1 MKTKKITLFILANAL
16 CLLPFSLSAKDIFA
30 NSTSGDDTKDGSTA
44 GNSVLTVAQAYTLAS
59 DGDVIKLEGTFLV
72 DQNLT
77 IEKAGLTIQSVGTTK
92 AVLDGGN
99 NTWIFDLK
107 SSITLKNLTF
117 SNGYGAD
124 GGALSIPLGFERD
137 VKIEDCLFKDNQ
149 AGGRG
154 GAIWCQTY
162 GLPDKVTI
170 NRCVF
175 TGNNSGSHGGAI
187 GFIPE
192 GGATNKAVLTINNST
207 FAQNFNTAG
216 GGGVL
221 FVDGGATAYATFNV
235 NNVTISG
242 NHTFD
247 NGGNCP
253 GFRFI
258 GNQMAVNIKNS
269 IIEGNHTKDL
279 ATKTDGDF
287 YDISFTDTPQ
297 ALTIQNS
304 IIGNVTVNGG
314 TTDPSN
320 FIAIGSNVNNMTV
333 NGNESVAGLGD
344 FTDNHYLLTNQSL
357 AYNYGLMQNVTP
369 ETVIDQLGH
378 TRSDATKCSAGAVEY
393 FSFLV
398 SAVDKTVLS
407 AANISSLKGVIKV
420 KAENATAEV
429 YNISGI
435 LVNKMLVAGEA
446 SIPVTPGVYI
456 VIVASS
462 TNKSTSKV
470 IVN

>member
-30 NSTSGDDTKDGSTA
+30 NSTTGDDTKDGSTVE
-44 GNSVLTVAQAYTLAS
+44 NSVQTVAQAYALAT
-59 DGDVIKLEGTFLV
+59 DGDVIKLDGTFLFE
-72 DQNLT
+72 QNLT
-77 IEKAGLTIQSVGTTK
+77 IEKTGLTIQSVGTTK
-92 AVLDGGN
+92 AILDGGN

-107 SSITLKNLTF
+107 SSIVLKNLTF
-117 SNGYGAD
+117 TNGYGSD
-124 GGALSIPLGFERD
+124 GGALNIPLGFERD
-137 VKIEDCLFKDNQ
+137 VKIEDCFFKDNQ

-162 GLPDKVTI
+162 GMPDKLTI

-187 GFIPE
+187 SFIPE

-207 FAQNFNTAG
+207 FSQNYNTAG

-221 FVDGGATAYATFNV
+221 FIDGGAKDYATVNV

-242 NHTFD
+242 NYTYD

-258 GNQMAVNIKNS
+258 GNLVAVNIKNS
-269 IIEGNHTKDL
+269 IIEGNYTKDL
-279 ATKTDGDF
+279 ATDADGDF
-287 YDISFTDTPQ
+287 YDISFENTPQ
-297 ALTIQNS
+297 ALNIQNS

-320 FIAIGSNVNNMTV
+320 FVAIGSNVNNMTV

-357 AYNYGLMQNVTP
+357 AYNFGLMQNVTP
-369 ETVIDQLGH
+369 ETVVDQLGH

-393 FSFLV
+393 FNFTLTGIK
-398 SAVDKTVLS
+398 DNL
-407 AANISSLKGVIKV
+407 ISNYQIFATKGAIQIKADDSV
-420 KAENATAEV
+420 ADV
-429 YNISGI
+429 YTLSGI
-435 LVNKMLVAGEA
+435 LINTSMIDGYK
-446 SIPVTPGVYI
+446 SIPVRTGIYLVRI
-456 VIVASS
+456 VSGNKVS
-462 TNKSTSKV
+462 TTKV
-470 IVN
+470 VIN